1 MVALLDGTKTK
12 TINHTVSR
20 VLKVGKIVSRNEAI
34 ALVALLDGTK
44 IKSRRERAKIVNQ
57 DSTATKTGRFRAK
70 IVNQDC
76 TKTISRRFRAKIVNQ
91 DCTKTISRRVCAKRV
106 DQVNSAWRVKPV
118 VLSQVHTA
126 LFMLIA
132 NLLLG
137 AEIYLT
143 VPTTTTT
150 TMGKISIRMN
160 ACVVMHRLPLIA
172 RYRQGCIVTPLAA
185 AALQ

>member
-76 TKTISRRFRAKIVNQ
+76 TKTISRR
-91 DCTKTISRRVCAKRV
+91 VCAKRV

-132 NLLLG
+132 ILLLG